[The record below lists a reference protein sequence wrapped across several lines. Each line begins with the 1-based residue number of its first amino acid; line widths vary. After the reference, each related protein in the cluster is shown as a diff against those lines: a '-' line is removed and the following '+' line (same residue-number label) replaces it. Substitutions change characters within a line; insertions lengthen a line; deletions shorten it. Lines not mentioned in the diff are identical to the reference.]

1 MPSPGTVGAR
11 LLVID
16 TSVLIAILKAEPRAE
31 ALIEPLSGSADK
43 RISTATLLETRIVL
57 ERHLGEPGQ
66 RALDQLLAAAAI
78 QPLPLDLLH
87 VQWALQGWRMFGK
100 GNHPAGLNLGDCF
113 SYGLAMAL
121 RAPLLFIGDDFS
133 RTDVIPAL
141 P

>member
-1 MPSPGTVGAR
+1 MSSVPVV
-11 LLVID
+11 LD
-16 TSVLIAILKAEPRAE
+16 TSALIAILRAEPQAVR
-31 ALIEPLSGSADK
+31 LIDQLSAPIEK
-43 RISTATLLETRIVL
+43 CISTATLLETRIVL

-78 QPLPLDLLH
+78 QPLPLDLLQA
-87 VQWALQGWRMFGK
+87 QWALQGWRTYGK

-121 RAPLLFIGDDFS
+121 KAPLLFIGDDFG

-141 P
+141 R